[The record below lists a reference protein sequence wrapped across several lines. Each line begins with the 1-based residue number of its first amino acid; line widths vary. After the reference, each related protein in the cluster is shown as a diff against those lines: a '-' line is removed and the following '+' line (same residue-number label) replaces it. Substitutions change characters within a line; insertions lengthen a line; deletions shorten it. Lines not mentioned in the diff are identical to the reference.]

1 MPISLV
7 THITCH
13 VAYVCALCPPLVA
26 LLVAFNAW
34 CASFLLDFVFE
45 KVSGDR
51 WRNAFWRKGFEVI
64 KCRLNGTKGFIFSLN
79 PPTSYN
85 VSCNCFT
92 KLLKPKVVQ
101 DVAEDFQR
109 YLKPLP
115 IGGLVAGLSTHPMV
129 CAIEISIWWF
139 ELLSHC
145 FWAKSWSTRR
155 DGWMQLFF
163 FDFFQVCFFV
173 ENGRCGFVSFLWPG
187 WYVRPQWLSF
197 CCSYGWL
204 KIIGLAKSRTKQ
216 CSKWPIVCM
225 STGMWKMR
233 LNSDL
238 FLDELW
244 SPKIPPLILLCCFLL
259 HFFMVKGCRRF

>member
-7 THITCH
+7 THVTCH

-51 WRNAFWRKGFEVI
+51 WRNPFWRKRFVVI
-64 KCRLNGTKGFIFSLN
+64 NCRLNGTKGCIFSLN
-79 PPTSYN
+79 PPTSHT
-85 VSCNCFT
+85 VSCNCLT

-129 CAIEISIWWF
+129 CAIEISVWWF
-139 ELLSHC
+139 EFLSHR
-145 FWAKSWSTRR
+145 FWAKRWSTRR
-155 DGWMQLFF
+155 DGWMLFF
-163 FDFFQVCFFV
+163 LISFKYVFCLLKAGAVGLRPFCALVDMFYLSDSHFV
-173 ENGRCGFVSFLWPG
+173 AHMGG
-187 WYVRPQWLSF
+187 
-197 CCSYGWL
+197 
-204 KIIGLAKSRTKQ
+204 
-216 CSKWPIVCM
+216 SK
-225 STGMWKMR
+225 
-233 LNSDL
+233 
-238 FLDELW
+238 
-244 SPKIPPLILLCCFLL
+244 
-259 HFFMVKGCRRF
+259 